1 VSSSYRRS
9 ATRADGLDL
18 KLIDLYTYPFSLLS
32 TTFIISSSSICVKSS
47 KRQRPLS
54 TLHKRIK
61 GQAQWQS
68 NEKCP
73 IPSPTPS
80 PSLSSTLDPNSNLLT
95 RSKSISNPLHR
106 ERPKPSRKHNLRLL
120 GLVRRNDPLPHPI
133 LDHLPNHHHQPRN
146 QVLEWG
152 MKPKGRLQNQS
163 SKSEVRGLT
172 LINYLKPLVLLA
184 TFIVDCAEM
193 DRLD

>member
-1 VSSSYRRS
+1 VASDWWLGRVV
-9 ATRADGLDL
+9 
-18 KLIDLYTYPFSLLS
+18 KLPSLSNEGGRPRPQVLF
-32 TTFIISSSSICVKSS
+32 TNFIISSSPNYIKSS
-47 KRQRPLS
+47 NHQRPL

-61 GQAQWQS
+61 TQAQWQS

-73 IPSPTPS
+73 IPSPIPR
-80 PSLSSTLDPNSNLLT
+80 PSLRTTLDPTLNLLT
-95 RSKSISNPLHR
+95 RSKSISNPPHR
-106 ERPKPSRKHNLRLL
+106 KRPKPNRKHNPRLP

-133 LDHLPNHHHQPRN
+133 LDHLSTPHRPLRN
-146 QVLEWG
+146 QVLEWE

-172 LINYLKPLVLLA
+172 LMNYLKPLVLLA